1 MAFRALNYLQNQI
14 FVDGRDR
21 KGKEATQ
28 HLDEVAVQLE
38 KSLSEAVAQAEGTH

>member
-38 KSLSEAVAQAEGTH
+38 KSLAEAVAQAEGTH